1 MMLTN
6 QGHRSRERFLRVRA
20 DLNRAVA
27 ALRCSRSV
35 DAGRDLPVAKIG
47 VLTGRKAHGELPN
60 GRSARFV
67 VVTSDGAHACNLP
80 SLQLQSRHC
89 GTGFDSMR
97 RRLQE
102 RWGLSGDAFL
112 GPIEAVKFLPEN
124 ASRYA
129 FVGGVGQMPLKTG
142 LVLQRR
148 RIAPGLK
155 HRERIGHFGRLRKRM
170 SPYFSVPDPH
180 GKNPV
185 LLAKNGVFE

>member
-1 MMLTN
+1 MLTN

-47 VLTGRKAHGELPN
+47 VLTEGKAHGERPN

-67 VVTSDGAHACNLP
+67 VVTSDGAHTCNLP

-89 GTGFDSMR
+89 GSGFDSMR

-102 RWGLSGDAFL
+102 RWG
-112 GPIEAVKFLPEN
+112 
-124 ASRYA
+124 
-129 FVGGVGQMPLKTG
+129 
-142 LVLQRR
+142 
-148 RIAPGLK
+148 
-155 HRERIGHFGRLRKRM
+155 
-170 SPYFSVPDPH
+170 SPATHFSVRLKRSSFCRKTPAATPLSAASARCRSKPASSCSVAESRLD
-180 GKNPV
+180 
-185 LLAKNGVFE
+185 